1 MIEVDA
7 RGLPCPRPVI
17 EARRAL
23 ERTESGAVTVLVDSP
38 ESRENVTRF
47 ARSRGCQ
54 VQVAEQDG
62 VFRISIVKARAPKP
76 EQSESPAANTKRSGG
91 EVVVFVTSDRLGTG
105 DDRLGQILMKAFLN
119 TLWDHQPRPSR
130 VMLINSG
137 VRLAVEG
144 SEVLDTLH
152 LLERDGVQ
160 VFSCG
165 TCLDY
170 YGVKDKLQVGVVT
183 NMYDI
188 VASLMAAEK
197 VIRI

>member
-17 EARRAL
+17 EAKRAL
-23 ERTESGAVTVLVDSP
+23 EKIEAGEITVLVDSP

-47 ARSRGCQ
+47 ARSQGCQ
-54 VQVAEQDG
+54 VHVTEQDG
-62 VFRISIVKARAPKP
+62 VFRIGIVKAQAAQP
-76 EQSESPAANTKRSGG
+76 EKSESPASEARRSGG
-91 EVVVFVTSDRLGTG
+91 GVVVLVTSDRLGTG
-105 DDRLGQILMKAFLN
+105 DDRLGQILMRAFLN

-130 VMLINSG
+130 LMFINSG

-152 LLERDGVQ
+152 LLERDGVR

-170 YGVKDKLQVGVVT
+170 YGIKDKLKVGAVT
-183 NMYDI
+183 NMYDT